1 MLRVYVSL
9 IGHFCPVLPSFYA
22 KPAIEYT
29 LYGDI
34 IMRVC
39 ALPLDTARAERRGIF
54 IQIFTTIDHG
64 RGALDRGG
72 CSWYTAGDDRKSSR
86 WRRENDGKER
96 TNGREIEQ
104 R

>member
-72 CSWYTAGDDRKSSR
+72 CSWYNLLRKI
-86 WRRENDGKER
+86 N
-96 TNGREIEQ
+96 
-104 R
+104 